1 MGGVNLVLILK
12 KLEVTKLSSDV
23 EKIGMNLEQVSEICL
38 GLLNQ

>member
-1 MGGVNLVLILK
+1 MGRVNLVLVLK

-23 EKIGMNLEQVSEICL
+23 EKIGINLEQVGEICL